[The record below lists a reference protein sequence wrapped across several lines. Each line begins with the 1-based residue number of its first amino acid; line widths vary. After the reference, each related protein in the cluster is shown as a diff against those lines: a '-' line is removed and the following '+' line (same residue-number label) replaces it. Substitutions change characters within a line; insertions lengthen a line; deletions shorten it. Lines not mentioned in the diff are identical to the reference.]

1 MEKTVKVKNAFM
13 MFFINENGD
22 VGKRSLDSFDRGY
35 LSRELGNSI
44 FFTEKYA
51 KERAEELKKSS
62 DIPDENAAD
71 AA

>member
-1 MEKTVKVKNAFM
+1 MEKAVKNAFM

-62 DIPDENAAD
+62 DISDENDAD